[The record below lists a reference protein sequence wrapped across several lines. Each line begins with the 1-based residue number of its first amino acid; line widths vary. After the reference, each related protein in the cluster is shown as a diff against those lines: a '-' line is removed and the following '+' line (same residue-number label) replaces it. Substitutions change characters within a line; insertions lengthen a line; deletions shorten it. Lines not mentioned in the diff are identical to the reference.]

1 MTAAF
6 LKVIK
11 GSSAGQVLALS
22 GETVILGRHPLSQ
35 IVLDNA
41 SVSRQHAQIVEE
53 HGVFLV
59 EDLRSR
65 NGTQV
70 NRQPIRG
77 KTELHDGDEI
87 KVCDYAFTFML
98 KATGPATPVQQKPN
112 RIIIDGSRQTID
124 DDYAASE
131 PEIEESDKSVE
142 NSSILTSSRASR
154 RFAQRRHL
162 RP

>member
-22 GETVILGRHPLSQ
+22 GETVILGRHPSSQ

-41 SVSRQHAQIVEE
+41 SVSRQHAQIIEE

-65 NGTQV
+65 NGPQV

-77 KTELHDGDEI
+77 KTELRDGDEI
-87 KVCDYAFTFML
+87 KVCDYAFTFMR
-98 KATGPATPVQQKPN
+98 KVTGPA
-112 RIIIDGSRQTID
+112 RLWARSSLSRTCC
-124 DDYAASE
+124 
-131 PEIEESDKSVE
+131 
-142 NSSILTSSRASR
+142 L
-154 RFAQRRHL
+154 
-162 RP
+162 